1 MHHTNDRRNFLCWGL
16 GLGRPGWYEI
26 SVQVSYKPKTAL
38 KNKGFFFFFFF
49 KIRGWESQMVGDTK
63 KKMFS
68 HWSSLKRKDLAI
80 SVLNFNQLSEILE

>member
-1 MHHTNDRRNFLCWGL
+1 
-16 GLGRPGWYEI
+16 
-26 SVQVSYKPKTAL
+26 
-38 KNKGFFFFFFF
+38 
-49 KIRGWESQMVGDTK
+49 MVGDTK